1 MLFKKQVLFYLGL
14 PRSGSSSL
22 FKYIQSR
29 HKAHEIDID
38 SVINTIYRTKC
49 MQEEDRIETFM
60 YFLNLRKKNYDLAF
74 DICTIY
80 SFAIRDVLLACPN
93 DKYLCILRSP
103 IEWAY
108 SFIRYSQIVF
118 LDRKST
124 YNSKFWQ
131 LVADNINPANTIR
144 MTNNIEAMADTYND
158 LLEIWENHTSEI
170 LKYMLCYNS
179 LLLKLDNINKNLN
192 SLNTFL
198 GTHNINSDNI
208 FPCENTSKSLT
219 TMNNK
224 SPNKKSVI
232 LDQICTIL
240 SGHSAFDLYHSIP
253 SIVFG
258 SQQKLS

>member
-1 MLFKKQVLFYLGL
+1 MSYKSHVLFYLGL
-14 PRSGSSSL
+14 PRSGSTSL
-22 FKYIQSR
+22 FKYIQSQN
-29 HKAHEIDID
+29 KAHELDID
-38 SVINTIYRTKC
+38 SVINTIYRAKC
-49 MQEEDRIETFM
+49 MQEERRIETFM
-60 YFLNLRKKNYDLAF
+60 HFLNFRKKNYNLAF
-74 DICTIY
+74 DICTMY
-80 SFAIRDVLLACPN
+80 SFAIRNVLLACPN

-118 LDRKST
+118 LERKSF

-131 LVADNINPANTIR
+131 LVADNINPSNTIR
-144 MTNNIEAMADTYND
+144 MENNIEAIADTYND
-158 LLEIWENHTSEI
+158 LLKIWVNHTSEI

-179 LLLKLDNINKNLN
+179 LLLKLDKISKNLN

-198 GTHNINSDNI
+198 GTPNINCSDI
-208 FPCENTSKSLT
+208 FPCENTAKSLT

-224 SPNKKSVI
+224 SSSEKSVF
-232 LDQICTIL
+232 LGQISTIL

-258 SQQKLS
+258 SQNKLS